1 MGLGSCYSALKF
13 PSSHALMLAM
23 ILMFTPMAS
32 GVVCQTCKDTI
43 SGCTG
48 GAACPL
54 LKGPMDNAAT
64 LSGVGTGQAPD
75 ITKLMPPDLLCTFTK
90 TVMETLCAVARAPK
104 GGGSADISATSISS
118 ATGVVRAA
126 INGFCT
132 WEEAVSQL

>member
-1 MGLGSCYSALKF
+1 
-13 PSSHALMLAM
+13 MLAM

-43 SGCTG
+43 SGCAG